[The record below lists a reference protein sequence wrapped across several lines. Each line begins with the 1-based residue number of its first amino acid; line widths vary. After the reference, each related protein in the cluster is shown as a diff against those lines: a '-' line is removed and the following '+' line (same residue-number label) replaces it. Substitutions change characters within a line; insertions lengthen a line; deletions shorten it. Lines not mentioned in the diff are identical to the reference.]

1 MSKTRVIADPIGG
14 GWVEGGTTGSGTP
27 VYDWPDHAGTFTE
40 VDPTV
45 PQYVKDI
52 TEADINAWNN
62 PPSASGLGL
71 IEKQYLYEGALGV
84 PNVGTF
90 RYYMPDNTVSIDYK
104 AWLIEPSTSGAVA
117 FVVNRNGSPVITN
130 SIPELNNSTGGSLN
144 LTSSIGDY
152 FTVDIS
158 NPGVGAQSLYIAF
171 TFTRS

>member
-1 MSKTRVIADPIGG
+1 MSKTRVIADPISG
-14 GWVEGGTTGSGTP
+14 GWVDGGATGSGTP

-62 PPSASGLGL
+62 PAGSTGLGL
-71 IEKQYLYEGALGV
+71 IEKQYLFEGAII

-90 RYYMPDNTVSIDYK
+90 RYYMPVATASVDYT
-104 AWLIEPSTSGAVA
+104 AWLVSPSTSGVVS

-130 SIPELNNSTGGSLN
+130 SIAESATSVSGSLN
-144 LTSSIGDY
+144 ITSAIGDY

>member
-1 MSKTRVIADPIGG
+1 MSKTRVIADPISG
-14 GWVEGGTTGSGTP
+14 GWVDGGTTGSGTP
-27 VYDWPDHAGTFTE
+27 VYDWPEHAGTFTE

-45 PQYVKDI
+45 PQHVKDI
-52 TEADINAWNN
+52 TEADITAWNN

-71 IEKQYLYEGALGV
+71 IEKQYLYEGAIGT

-90 RYYMPDNTVSIDYK
+90 RYYMPSATASIDYV
-104 AWLIEPSTSGAVA
+104 AWLVAPSNSGAVS
-117 FVVNRNGSPVITN
+117 FVVNRNGAPVITS
-130 SIPELNNSTGGSLN
+130 SIAELSSTTSGSLN
-144 LTSSIGDY
+144 LTSAIGDY

>member
-1 MSKTRVIADPIGG
+1 MSKSRIIADPIGG
-14 GWVEGGTTGSGTP
+14 GWVDGGTTAGGTP

-71 IEKQYLYEGALGV
+71 IEKQYLYEGALGA

-90 RYYMPDNTVSIDYK
+90 RYYLPVATASIDYT
-104 AWLIEPSTSGAVA
+104 AWLVSPSTTGAVT
-117 FVVNRNGSPVITN
+117 FGVNRNGTPVLTN
-130 SIPELNNSTGGSLN
+130 SVAEQADSVSGSLN
-144 LTSSIGDY
+144 LTSAAGDY

>member
-1 MSKTRVIADPIGG
+1 MKTKVIADPISG
-14 GWVEGGTTGSGTP
+14 GWVDGGTTAGGTP

-62 PPSASGLGL
+62 PAGSTGLGL
-71 IEKQYLYEGALGV
+71 IEKQYLFEGAV
-84 PNVGTF
+84 STNIGTF
-90 RYYMPDNTVSIDYK
+90 RYYMPSATASIDYV
-104 AWLIEPSTSGAVA
+104 AWLVTPSNSGAVS
-117 FVVNRNGSPVITN
+117 FVVNRNGTPVITN
-130 SIPELNNSTGGSLN
+130 NVAEQTASVSGSLN
-144 LTSSIGDY
+144 LTSAVGDY